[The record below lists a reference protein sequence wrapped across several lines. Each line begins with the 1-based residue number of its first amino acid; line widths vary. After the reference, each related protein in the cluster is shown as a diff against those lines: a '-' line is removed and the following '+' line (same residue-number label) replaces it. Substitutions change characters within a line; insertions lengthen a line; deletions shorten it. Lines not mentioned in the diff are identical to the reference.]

1 MRKKLE
7 VIGITN
13 SKQKASLTMKQP
25 CASTHSVYGVNNS
38 TQKKM
43 SKSYE
48 IKFAP
53 IDPLSYSYVV
63 EANNEGDALREAEEN
78 FQFDIGYDRAKDFE
92 VSNIICSDD
101 E

>member
-1 MRKKLE
+1 M
-7 VIGITN
+7 
-13 SKQKASLTMKQP
+13 
-25 CASTHSVYGVNNS
+25 YGVNNS

-43 SKSYE
+43 SKKSYE

-53 IDPLSYSYVV
+53 IDPLSYTYLVDAKDED
-63 EANNEGDALREAEEN
+63 EAIREVTEMFE
-78 FQFDIGYDRAKDFE
+78 FDIGYDRAKDFE

>member
-1 MRKKLE
+1 
-7 VIGITN
+7 
-13 SKQKASLTMKQP
+13 
-25 CASTHSVYGVNNS
+25 
-38 TQKKM
+38 M
-43 SKSYE
+43 SKAYE

>member
-1 MRKKLE
+1 ME

-43 SKSYE
+43 SKKSYE

-63 EANNEGDALREAEEN
+63 EANNEGDALKEAEEN

-92 VSNIICSDD
+92 VSNITCSDD

>member
-1 MRKKLE
+1 
-7 VIGITN
+7 
-13 SKQKASLTMKQP
+13 
-25 CASTHSVYGVNNS
+25 
-38 TQKKM
+38 M

-63 EANNEGDALREAEEN
+63 EANNEGDALKQAYEN
-78 FQFDIGYDRAKDFE
+78 FQFDFGSDRAKDFE
-92 VSNIICSDD
+92 CSKIICSDD

>member
-1 MRKKLE
+1 
-7 VIGITN
+7 
-13 SKQKASLTMKQP
+13 
-25 CASTHSVYGVNNS
+25 
-38 TQKKM
+38 M
-43 SKSYE
+43 SKAYE

-53 IDPLSYSYVV
+53 IDALSYTYTE
-63 EANNEGDALREAEEN
+63 EAKDEATAMRLTMKVREVTEM